1 MNIIPAILV
10 PTYDEL
16 LKQIEKIEPIFDYAQ
31 LDIMDGQFVDNKS
44 FNYNE
49 RKSLENFFNKKI
61 QSNIKFELHLMVNN
75 PLIEMAKWKKTKNIF
90 RIVFH
95 IEAEDDTM
103 ETIATIRKNG
113 WQSGIAINPETNLEI
128 VSSYLDKI
136 DVLQFMTVEPG
147 KQGNPFL
154 KSIGKKIKRISHLA
168 NRPTI
173 TVDGGI
179 NQKNIKLLKSWGVD
193 VANIGSE
200 LMMSD
205 NIEEKYN
212 KLKKL
217 VQ

>member
-1 MNIIPAILV
+1 MKIIPAILV
-10 PTYDEL
+10 STYNEL
-16 LKQIEKIEPIFDYAQ
+16 LEQIQKIETIFDYAQ

-75 PLIEMAKWKKTKNIF
+75 PLVEMAKWKKTKNIF

-95 IEAEDDTM
+95 IEAEDDAM

-113 WQSGIAINPETNLEI
+113 WQSGIAINPETDLEL
-128 VSSYLDKI
+128 VKPYLDKI

-154 KSIGKKIKRISHLA
+154 KNIGKKIKRISHLA
-168 NRPTI
+168 DRPIITI
-173 TVDGGI
+173 DGGI
-179 NQKNIKLLKSWGVD
+179 NEKNIKLIQSWGVD
-193 VANIGSE
+193 IANIGSD

-205 NIEEKYN
+205 ELEKKYN

-217 VQ
+217 V